1 VRPTETAEC
10 LLLALSEQSRHRNIL
25 VAIGLTADKVGF
37 WLGILGAALQAD
49 FVVAFVARQSHHIG
63 SYERRLGA
71 TAPKRSAC
79 SPGLKILSAAICNS
93 RHHSPDCQL

>member
-1 VRPTETAEC
+1 MF
-10 LLLALSEQSRHRNIL
+10 LSFGI
-25 VAIGLTADKVGF
+25 TADKVGF